1 MNKTV
6 KKNFSNA
13 KTPTTSLDWKNKSED
28 SRIKIVSNEL
38 RKNSLYRDF
47 EAIKAP
53 ENGQVVLKIEQI
65 IPASER
71 GQLLLELEEMLKS
84 VIDKGI
90 TVWCEPVGDK
100 SKLRKLRGVEIIT

>member
-1 MNKTV
+1 M
-6 KKNFSNA
+6 KKNFSSTN
-13 KTPTTSLDWKNKSED
+13 TPRTSLDWKNKSED
-28 SRIKIVSNEL
+28 NRIKIVSNEL
-38 RKNSLYRDF
+38 KKNILYRNF
-47 EAIKAP
+47 EVIQAP

-71 GQLLLELEEMLKS
+71 GLLLLELEEMLKS
-84 VIDKGI
+84 TIDKAI